1 MLREAKST
9 TSVKTTINRRL
20 LPLHLHKTAVFVKS
34 VVVVNNNKKKKI
46 YTQKKNNIGSKDA
59 KNQHI
64 ESKRGEVSERG
75 NDRRY

>member
-34 VVVVNNNKKKKI
+34 VVVVNNNKN
-46 YTQKKNNIGSKDA
+46 KKNIHTEKE
-59 KNQHI
+59 QHWI
-64 ESKRGEVSERG
+64 QGR
-75 NDRRY
+75 